1 MRKCLPLEVTRM
13 IASKALRLEAGI
25 KMKQMGGL
33 EKY

>member
-13 IASKALRLEAGI
+13 IASKARLEAGI
-25 KMKQMGGL
+25 EMKQMGGL